1 MYLRNNEYSRMNDN
15 CLVKNVYSKQIGI
28 LRPNKPHAFMS
39 GIIGV
44 TDFDQQT
51 QLSDKNQK
59 AKSDE

>member
-1 MYLRNNEYSRMNDN
+1 MNDN
-15 CLVKNVYSKQIGI
+15 CLVKNVYSKQQIGI
-28 LRPNKPHAFMS
+28 LRPNKPYAFMS

-59 AKSDE
+59 AKSNE